1 MNKESLEDIS
11 RLRSLEAENRHLKN
25 LLNKVASS
33 PKNKPD
39 SSDLDFEALTNSW
52 FENSDDYKSVITVV
66 LKELGD
72 KVGVDRVSIY
82 TFQQDISGYCMAYQY
97 AKDNIQEYHSS
108 DLIIDVAENPLAI
121 PGSENAFY
129 STNLAEDLSESLSQK
144 FEMFQVQS
152 ILVLPFEGLEL
163 AHGMIILESCAFNRE
178 WYKFEIDEIS
188 RSVKQIATSLSL
200 LGYRNSSEQDSQL
213 RELLGSVT
221 GILNS
226 EFNPQW
232 AVNKILSK
240 IGEKLGLVASYI
252 LNKDGLEYKWV
263 RQGKEEEVQLSISDV
278 EKLLLKDKEDSTFLI
293 NQLDLIR
300 ADVKLASKGKVLI
313 IRLNSVYNQ
322 VGYMVCEFDLL
333 PQDSETKY
341 IKFIDSISQVIHHL
355 IISVQQKI
363 YLTSKYRSA
372 YEANKVLEQ
381 KSEFLDNL
389 LLHSPMGIVVVK
401 NNIIT
406 YANLYILNLCGYAE
420 PEMIGQGVSFLF
432 NARIDEENVGQIDR
446 VYDKVFD
453 SECDN
458 GELRVLN
465 KNGVER
471 VICVNGVKDVEANDN
486 SGILFISDITER
498 IKIKKNLSE
507 LRDRYSKI
515 LESSIDGVIIIDD
528 QGQIKFINKSARDLL
543 GYSLK
548 EVESLVFGDLFEK
561 NKVGVSERALR
572 IIEEE
577 GKFRTDASLLKK
589 NGKTNESEICGT
601 CIGLDGVNHYYF
613 TIHDI
618 SARKKNE
625 QILTQREKEFRTLA
639 ENSPDIILRLN
650 KKGQVLFY
658 NMAFIEQFNF
668 LNEESVAGKSL
679 TDLGILDELV
689 GSTWQAK
696 IDDVFLFRENL
707 SMELGFSDETN
718 ELYYDWIMTPE
729 TDNTGGVSTLLAIGR
744 NVMARKNVERELM
757 ESKVKAEESE
767 KLKTSFLANMSHELR
782 TPLNAIVGFSALLR
796 GNDISAEE
804 KEVYV
809 DVIHKNSDSLM
820 SMINNIIDVAKIE
833 SGKISVEKE
842 KVNLNVLLDSLY
854 NDFLPRIE
862 LEHKG
867 RVKLY
872 LSKPEGEEIN
882 FVSDPIRLRQV
893 LVNLIGNAIKFT
905 IKGFIEFGY
914 EVVDTSLKIFVR
926 DTGIGISEAKQKL
939 IFEPFRKEAESENQ
953 IYRGTGIGL
962 SICEKIVNALGGKIG
977 LFSEKGQGAEFFFTH
992 PVEMDSEANN
1002 YQNNIRK
1009 TITFSQPV
1017 LPKNYHWPNKLVLL
1031 VDENS
1036 SAHLQIRK
1044 LIEKTGLTLVS
1055 ARTAAG
1061 ASRLLQN
1068 RKDIHLVLMDLK
1080 FPDADGFELVRIIK
1094 HQNNELPIIAHTV
1107 KAVNGEKKRLIE
1119 GGFDACVAKP
1129 TEKEELLMVMDRFLL
1144 TSE

>member
-11 RLRSLEAENRHLKN
+11 RLRSLEAENKHLKN
-25 LLNKVASS
+25 LLNKVVS
-33 PKNKPD
+33 PQKNKLD
-39 SSDLDFEALTNSW
+39 SRDVDFEALTNRE
-52 FENSDDYKSVITVV
+52 FENSDDYKSVISAV
-66 LKELGD
+66 LRELGE
-72 KVGVDRVSIY
+72 KVSVDRVSIY
-82 TFQQDISGYCMAYQY
+82 TFQQDIRGYCMAYQY

-108 DLIIDVAENPLAI
+108 DLIIDVAENPLALS
-121 PGSENAFY
+121 GSENAFY
-129 STNLAEDLSESLSQK
+129 SANLSVDLPESLSQK

-178 WYKFEIDEIS
+178 WYEFEIDGVY
-188 RSVKQIATSLSL
+188 RSVQQIATSLSSL
-200 LGYRNSSEQDSQL
+200 WYRNSSNQDSHL
-213 RELLGSVT
+213 SELFGSVT

-226 EFNPQW
+226 ESNPDL
-232 AVNKILSK
+232 AVNKILHK
-240 IGEKLGLVASYI
+240 IGEKLGLIATYI
-252 LNKDGLEYKWV
+252 LNEDELEYKWV
-263 RQGKEEEVQLSISDV
+263 HPGNEEEILLSISDV
-278 EKLLLKDKEDSTFLI
+278 EKLFIKDENDSVFLI
-293 NQLDLIR
+293 NRLDLIR
-300 ADVKLASKGKVLI
+300 ADVQSASKYKVLI
-313 IRLNSVYNQ
+313 VRLNFVDDQ
-322 VGYMVCEFDLL
+322 VRYMVCEFAHLA
-333 PQDSETKY
+333 QDSETKY
-341 IKFIDSISQVIHHL
+341 IKFIDSMSQVIHHL
-355 IISVQQKI
+355 IISIQQKI
-363 YLTSKYRSA
+363 YLTSKYRKACESI
-372 YEANKVLEQ
+372 KVLEQ

-406 YANLYILNLCGYAE
+406 HANLYILNLCGCTE
-420 PEMIGQGVSFLF
+420 SEVIGQGVSFLF
-432 NARIDEENVGQIDR
+432 NTELSQENVDQIDQI
-446 VYDKVFD
+446 YDKVFE

-471 VICVNGVKDVEANDN
+471 VMCVNGVQNVEANDN

-498 IKIKKNLSE
+498 VKVKKNLIE

-515 LESSIDGVIIIDD
+515 LESSIDGVIIIDYL
-528 QGQIKFINKSARDLL
+528 GQIKFFNKSARDLL

-548 EVESLVFGDLFEK
+548 EVESLVFDDLFEK
-561 NKVGVSERALR
+561 NKIGVFERALR
-572 IIEEE
+572 KIEEE
-577 GKFRTDASLLKK
+577 GKFRADASLLKK
-589 NGKTNESEICGT
+589 NGETNESEICGT
-601 CIGLDGVNHYYF
+601 CIRLEGVNHYYF

-625 QILTQREKEFRTLA
+625 QILTQREKEFRTLT

-650 KKGQVLFY
+650 NKGQVLFF

-668 LNEESVAGKSL
+668 LNEESVVGKSL

-696 IDDVFLFRENL
+696 IDDVFLFEENL

-729 TDNTGGVSTLLAIGR
+729 TDNSGVVNTLLAIGR

-796 GNDISAEE
+796 GNDISVEE
-804 KEVYV
+804 KDEYV

-842 KVNLNVLLDSLY
+842 KVNLNSLLDSLY

-872 LSKPEGEEIN
+872 LSKPEDGEVN

-939 IFEPFRKEAESENQ
+939 IFEPFRKAAESKNQ

-977 LFSEKGQGAEFFFTH
+977 LLSEKGQGAEFFFTH
-992 PVEMDSEANN
+992 PIEMDSEANK

-1036 SAHLQIRK
+1036 SAHLQMRK

-1061 ASRLLQN
+1061 ASKLLQN

-1094 HQNNELPIIAHTV
+1094 HQNRELPVIAHTV
-1107 KAVNGEKKRLIE
+1107 KAVNGERKRLIE
-1119 GGFDACVAKP
+1119 GAFDACVAKP

-1144 TSE
+1144 TSK